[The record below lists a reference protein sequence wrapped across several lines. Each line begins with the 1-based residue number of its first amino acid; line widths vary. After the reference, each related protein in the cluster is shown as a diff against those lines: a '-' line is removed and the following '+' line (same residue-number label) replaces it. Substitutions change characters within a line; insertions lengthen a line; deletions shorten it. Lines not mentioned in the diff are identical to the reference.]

1 MTSRIV
7 PPFPGIAI
15 AMAALLAGCT
25 AIGRD
30 DAQDTEQQLA
40 AAGFDIKL
48 ADNPARRDH
57 LATLPQHTLARFDRD
72 GRPYYVY
79 ADPEWCKCM
88 YVGNQAD
95 YDAYERLTAQE
106 EIAEEKEEA
115 AAMSEDAAMDW
126 DLWGPWPYY

>member
-1 MTSRIV
+1 MQRRT
-7 PPFPGIAI
+7 PPTMPGLAL
-15 AMAALLAGCT
+15 AVAALLVGCT

-48 ADNPARRDH
+48 ADSPARRDH
-57 LATLPQHTLARFDRD
+57 LETLPQHQLVRFDRD

-95 YDAYERLTAQE
+95 YDAYQRLTAQE
-106 EIAEEKEEA
+106 EVAEEQEET

>member
-15 AMAALLAGCT
+15 AVAALLAGCT
-25 AIGRD
+25 TFERD
-30 DAQDTEQQLA
+30 DVQDTEQQLA

-79 ADPEWCKCM
+79 ADPDWCKCM

-95 YDAYERLTAQE
+95 YDAYERLIAQE
-106 EIAEEKEEA
+106 EVAEEKEEA

>member
-1 MTSRIV
+1 MKHRILL
-7 PPFPGIAI
+7 PLPGIAV
-15 AMAALLAGCT
+15 AMVALVAACT
-25 AIGRD
+25 TFERE
-30 DAQDTEQQLA
+30 DAEDTEAQLA

-48 ADNPARRDH
+48 ADNPPRREH
-57 LATLPQHTLARFDRD
+57 LETLPQHKLVRFDRD
-72 GRPYYVY
+72 GQPYYVY

-88 YVGNQAD
+88 YVGNQTD
-95 YDAYERLTAQE
+95 YDAYQRLTAQE

>member
-1 MTSRIV
+1 MKHRILL
-7 PPFPGIAI
+7 PLPGIAL
-15 AMAALLAGCT
+15 AMVALVAACT
-25 AIGRD
+25 TFERD
-30 DAQDTEQQLA
+30 DAEDTEAQLA

-48 ADNPARRDH
+48 ADNPARREH
-57 LATLPQHTLARFDRD
+57 VETLPQHKLVRFDRD

-95 YDAYERLTAQE
+95 YDAYQRLTAQE